1 MGSVMRA
8 EWEWGLCGRA
18 LPASAPPPTPAHR
31 VSPCAW
37 SLPRPLMPGD
47 GGHERREQGTF
58 QLFITDGIT
67 GS

>member
-1 MGSVMRA
+1 MRA
-8 EWEWGLCGRA
+8 G
-18 LPASAPPPTPAHR
+18 PASLCATSHPCPLSLPPLP
-31 VSPCAW
+31 PCAW

-67 GS
+67 GA